1 MIQIEYLA
9 LILTGIGII
18 VSILYY
24 ANVLRNADRTRQT
37 QLFMQFYNAWLDTDF
52 YTEMI
57 EIAFLW
63 EFEDYEDF
71 MNKYWMTSN
80 LEAFA
85 KWGRAQNYLEGMGVL
100 MKRGLLDPSLM
111 DDLQSGYI
119 ITMWEKYEPI
129 IYEIRVRMNQPQFGE
144 FFEYLYSEIRKTTL
158 DDHPELKD
166 KAMIWE

>member
-144 FFEYLYSEIRKTTL
+144 FFEYLYREIRKTTL

-166 KAMIWE
+166 KAMKWE